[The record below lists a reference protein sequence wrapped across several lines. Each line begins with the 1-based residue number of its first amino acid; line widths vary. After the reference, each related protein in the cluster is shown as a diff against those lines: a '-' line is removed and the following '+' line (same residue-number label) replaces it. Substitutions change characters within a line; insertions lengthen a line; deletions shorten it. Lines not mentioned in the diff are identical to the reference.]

1 MSGPNGLL
9 CSTRQLYIG
18 KRDHTP
24 KRRPHLRGPGLGPL
38 TTMSDGVDSPG
49 PHEVPGVSRRRILGA
64 YYTPAHLAEAMVR
77 WALAGGA
84 GTVLDPSYGGCA
96 FLDAAVNVRR
106 QGNPDRP
113 GGQIY
118 GVDVDPLCVEYVS
131 QSDGLIDANCMVT
144 DFLAASPTDLPG
156 SPFAAIVGNPPY
168 VRHHWI
174 KGGQRDSARAVA
186 ADSTVPLPGT
196 ASLWAYFLLHSLD
209 FLAPG
214 GRLAMLVPEAILQ
227 ANYAAPLRE
236 TLAERFGRT
245 SLIYIRERLFD
256 GTDEPVVV
264 VACADFGG
272 QGDVT
277 EEAIECVDDLE
288 AVLADRNGRGRRTNS
303 AGVRGRWAGTDALEL
318 LSGIESR
325 RRVSRVAEFAT
336 VRVGL
341 VTGANNHFI
350 RTKHDLD
357 ALDVPQEAR
366 HPIVARTRWLRGLAL
381 DTDDHKELVENGART
396 LLVRPPDSADGPIV
410 GPWIEEGLAEEL
422 DSRYK
427 CALRDDWFRVELPP
441 TPDAFA
447 TCTRL
452 GSPLLVLNRG
462 SCHCTNAI
470 HRVQWRADLP
480 VAAGAVAVGF
490 LTSAVG
496 LWAELHGRRYGGGVL
511 KIEPGTLNRIP
522 VPLVPGAEDCFPEL
536 DRFLRK
542 GAEEKARALADEKV
556 LRDGLGMTPDQVK
569 RLRQAR
575 SRLMTQRRPSRNG
588 NGNA

>member
-1 MSGPNGLL
+1 MSP
-9 CSTRQLYIG
+9 I
-18 KRDHTP
+18 
-24 KRRPHLRGPGLGPL
+24 PH
-38 TTMSDGVDSPG
+38 
-49 PHEVPGVSRRRILGA
+49 HEVLGVSRRRILGA
-64 YYTPAHLAEAMVR
+64 YYTPDHLAEVMVR
-77 WALAGGA
+77 WALAGGV

-96 FLDAAVNVRR
+96 FLDAAVSVLR
-106 QGNPDRP
+106 QGNPNGS
-113 GGQIY
+113 GGEVY
-118 GVDVDPLCVEYVS
+118 GVDVDPLCVDYVS
-131 QSDGLIDANCMVT
+131 RSDGLIDANCIVA
-144 DFLAASPTDLPG
+144 DFLEASPADLPG

-174 KGGQRDSARAVA
+174 KGGQWDSARAVA
-186 ADSTVPLPGT
+186 ADATVPLPAT

-227 ANYAAPLRE
+227 ADYAAPLRE

-245 SLIYIRERLFD
+245 SLIYIRDRLFD

-277 EEAIECVDDLE
+277 EEAIECVEDLE
-288 AVLADRNGRGRRTNS
+288 AVLADANGRGRVPS
-303 AGVRGRWAGTDALEL
+303 SVGVRGQWVGAEALEL
-318 LSGIESR
+318 LSGVEGR
-325 RRVSRVAEFAT
+325 RRVCRLSEFAT

-341 VTGANNHFI
+341 VTGANSHFI
-350 RTKHDLD
+350 RSKHDLD

-366 HPIVARTRWLRGLAL
+366 HPIVARTRWLSGLAL
-381 DTDDHKELVENGART
+381 GTGDHEALVEKGARA
-396 LLVRPPDSADGPIV
+396 LLVRPPDSADDALV
-410 GPWIEEGLAEEL
+410 GPWIEEGLAEEV
-422 DSRYK
+422 DGRYK

-462 SCHCTNAI
+462 SCHCSNAI
-470 HRVQWRADLP
+470 HRVQWKPEPP
-480 VAAGAVAVGF
+480 VSPEAVAVGF
-490 LTSAVG
+490 LTSVVG

-522 VPLVPGAEDCFPEL
+522 VPLVPGAEDVFPKL
-536 DRFLRK
+536 DRLLRS
-542 GAEEKARALADEKV
+542 GAEEKARDLADERV
-556 LRDGLGMTPDQVK
+556 LRDGLGMTPDQIQC
-569 RLRQAR
+569 LRKAR
-575 SRLMTQRRPSRNG
+575 SQLITQRRPSRNG
-588 NGNA
+588 NGHA

>member
-1 MSGPNGLL
+1 MS
-9 CSTRQLYIG
+9 
-18 KRDHTP
+18 
-24 KRRPHLRGPGLGPL
+24 RRPH
-38 TTMSDGVDSPG
+38 
-49 PHEVPGVSRRRILGA
+49 HEVPGVSSRRILGA
-64 YYTPAHLAEAMVR
+64 YYTPDHLAEVMVR
-77 WALAGGA
+77 WALAGGT

-96 FLDAAVNVRR
+96 FLDAAVNVLRR
-106 QGNPDRP
+106 GNPNGP
-113 GGQIY
+113 GGQVY

-131 QSDGLIDANCMVT
+131 RSDGLIDANCIVA
-144 DFLAASPTDLPG
+144 DFLEASPADLPG

-174 KGGQRDSARAVA
+174 KGGQWDSARAVA
-186 ADSTVPLPGT
+186 ADSTVPLPAT

-227 ANYAAPLRE
+227 ADYAAPLRE

-245 SLIYIRERLFD
+245 SLIYIRDRLFD

-288 AVLADRNGRGRRTNS
+288 AVLADANGRGRLLSS
-303 AGVRGRWAGTDALEL
+303 AGVRGQLAGAEALDL
-318 LSGIESR
+318 LSGIEGR
-325 RRVSRVAEFAT
+325 RRVSRMSEFAT

-350 RTKHDLD
+350 RSKHDLD

-366 HPIVARTRWLRGLAL
+366 HPIVARTRWLSGLAL
-381 DTDDHKELVENGART
+381 DTGDHEELVEKGARA
-396 LLVRPPDSADGPIV
+396 LLVRPPDSADDPS
-410 GPWIEEGLAEEL
+410 GPWIEEGLAEEV
-422 DSRYK
+422 DARYK

-441 TPDAFA
+441 PPDAFA

-462 SCHCTNAI
+462 SCHCSNAI
-470 HRVQWRADLP
+470 HRVKWKADLP
-480 VAAGAVAVGF
+480 VAAEAVAVGF

-522 VPLVPGAEDCFPEL
+522 VPLVPGAEDVFPEL
-536 DRFLRK
+536 DRFLRE
-542 GAEEKARALADEKV
+542 GGEEKARDLADERV
-556 LRDGLGMTPDQVK
+556 LRNGLAMTPDQIQC
-569 RLRQAR
+569 LRQAR
-575 SRLMTQRRPSRNG
+575 SQLMTQRRPSRNG
-588 NGNA
+588 NGHA

>member
-1 MSGPNGLL
+1 MTHAVIPPRL
-9 CSTRQLYIG
+9 
-18 KRDHTP
+18 H
-24 KRRPHLRGPGLGPL
+24 
-38 TTMSDGVDSPG
+38 
-49 PHEVPGVSRRRILGA
+49 HEIPGVSRRRILGA
-64 YYTPAHLAEAMVR
+64 YYTPDHLAEVMVR

-96 FLDAAVNVRR
+96 FLDAAVSILR
-106 QGNPDRP
+106 QGNPDGS
-113 GGQIY
+113 GGQVY

-131 QSDGLIDANCMVT
+131 RSDGLFDANCIVA
-144 DFLAASPTDLPG
+144 DFLEASPADLPG

-174 KGGQRDSARAVA
+174 KGGQWDSARAVA
-186 ADSTVPLPGT
+186 ADSTIPLPAT

-227 ANYAAPLRE
+227 ADYAAPLRG

-245 SLIYIRERLFD
+245 SLIYIRDRLFD

-277 EEAIECVDDLE
+277 EEAIECVEDLE
-288 AVLADRNGRGRRTNS
+288 AVLADANGRGRPPSS
-303 AGVRGRWAGTDALEL
+303 AGVRGHWAGAEALEL
-318 LSGIESR
+318 LSGIEGR
-325 RRVSRVAEFAT
+325 RGVSHLSEFAT

-341 VTGANNHFI
+341 VTGANHHFI
-350 RTKHDLD
+350 RSKHDLD
-357 ALDVPQEAR
+357 GLDVPQEAR
-366 HPIVARTRWLRGLAL
+366 HPIVARTRWLSGLAL
-381 DTDDHKELVENGART
+381 DTRDHEELVEKGARA
-396 LLVRPPDSADGPIV
+396 LLVRPPDSADGPTV
-410 GPWIEEGLAEEL
+410 GPWIEEGLAE
-422 DSRYK
+422 DIDGRYK

-441 TPDAFA
+441 TPDAFS

-462 SCHCTNAI
+462 SCHCSNAI
-470 HRVQWRADLP
+470 HRVQWKADLM
-480 VAAGAVAVGF
+480 VAPEAVAVGF

-511 KIEPGTLNRIP
+511 KMEPGTLNRIP
-522 VPLVPGAEDCFPEL
+522 VPLVPGAEDIFAEL
-536 DRFLRK
+536 DLSQRK
-542 GAEEKARALADEKV
+542 GAEEQARELADERV
-556 LRDGLGMTPDQVK
+556 LRVGLGLTPDQIQC
-569 RLRQAR
+569 LRQAR
-575 SRLMTQRRPSRNG
+575 SQLMTQRRPSRNG
-588 NGNA
+588 NGHA